1 MRARTGNHNTW
12 RNTLYTVIYHAHTP
26 AGKWFDILL
35 IISIMFSVSVIMFD
49 SVSEIRLAYGPI
61 LNRCEWF
68 FTILFTVEYLL
79 RIICNPR
86 PVRYIFSFYG
96 IVDLLSIVPT
106 YLSFFISG
114 ANYMVVVRVL
124 RILRIFRI
132 LKLSEYI
139 SQMNILTTA
148 LAGSRQ
154 KITVFLFFVCTSV
167 VIFGSVMYLIEGP
180 ENGFTSIPRSIY
192 WAIVTLTTVGYGDI
206 SPQTNIGQ
214 ATASLV
220 MITGYAIIAVP
231 TGIFT
236 AELSQAIN
244 QGDTE
249 RKCSSCKKIGHEPQ
263 ARYCNSCGAKL

>member
-1 MRARTGNHNTW
+1 MPPRTDKHSTW
-12 RNTLYTVIYHAHTP
+12 RSRLFTIIYHAHTP

-35 IISIMFSVSVIMFD
+35 IISILFSVSVIMLD
-49 SVSEIRLAYGPI
+49 SVSEIKRAYDPV
-61 LNRCEWF
+61 LNRFEWF
-68 FTILFTVEYLL
+68 FTFLFTIEYLL
-79 RIICNPR
+79 RITCNPR

-139 SQMNILTTA
+139 SQINILTTA

-154 KITVFLFFVCTSV
+154 KIIVFLFFVCTSV
-167 VIFGSVMYLIEGP
+167 VIFGSIMYLIEGP
-180 ENGFTSIPRSIY
+180 GNGFTSIPRSIY

-244 QGDTE
+244 QGDTV
-249 RKCSSCKKIGHEPQ
+249 RKCPGCQKTGHEPM
-263 ARYCNSCGAKL
+263 ARYCNSCGSKL